1 VLLYFVNAG
10 HKLVQSGL
18 GLYFGCANILQ
29 RFQPNKG
36 CAQQSLNGVF
46 MKKSV
51 LALSITA
58 AIVGFAGGAQ
68 AMTGTLGGAGTN
80 NLALNQDGIG
90 HMLLVPY
97 YSAQAENNTLLTL
110 VNTDTLRGK
119 AVKVRFRGAANSDDV
134 FDFQVFLSPGDVWTA
149 SVAKG
154 ADGRAQLNTS
164 DATCTKPSATV
175 LNATPFVTD
184 RLDPSLDAAG
194 KANGTREGYIEIFN
208 MADIPKGLGLNGAG
222 PIGDV
227 DLVQTTAGVDAT
239 TGASINPLYTAIK
252 HVNKVAPCSGAAWT
266 NLDTANA
273 MQWSAGASANAP
285 RNFGL
290 LPPTTGLMANWTIIN
305 TVGAA
310 AWSGKA
316 EAIVAGATALTP
328 STGNVVYWP
337 QTGVTIDPTLYTADP
352 LLRKGVGSQVYGHN
366 ATTDTYTNEV
376 TIAAVAAGNYDLPD
390 MSTPYTTA
398 TAAPVPDSFV
408 QARNLTAAIAAS
420 SATNE
425 FLTENG
431 AKTDWVFSQP
441 TRRYS
446 TSLNYAAISAT
457 DDGRRFS
464 NLFAVNADGTA
475 GNDIAANAKTDFTTK
490 SYFAGDTTLVTSR
503 QICVKG
509 PGISVWDREET
520 TLTAST
526 DVVVS
531 PSTPAAALS
540 FCGEDTV
547 LSVNNGGIQAAGTGA
562 LKATVAVKDLDVT
575 YINGWMTLTTP
586 GAHGVVGLPVLGS
599 AFEKANAGTS
609 SFGVAYPH
617 RFAR

>member
-1 VLLYFVNAG
+1 
-10 HKLVQSGL
+10 
-18 GLYFGCANILQ
+18 
-29 RFQPNKG
+29 
-36 CAQQSLNGVF
+36 

-68 AMTGTLGGAGTN
+68 AMTGALGGASNATLN
-80 NLALNQDGIG
+80 LNQDGVG
-90 HMLLVPY
+90 QMLLVPY

-110 VNTDTLRGK
+110 VNTDTVRGK

-149 SVAKG
+149 AVAKG
-154 ADGRAQLNTS
+154 ADGRAQLTTA
-164 DATCTKPSATV
+164 DATCTKPSKAV

-184 RLDPSLDAAG
+184 RLDPTLDAAG
-194 KANGTREGYIEIFN
+194 KANGTREGYVEIFN
-208 MADIPKGLGLNGAG
+208 MGDIPKGLGLLGAG

-227 DLVQTTAGVDAT
+227 DLIQTTAGVDSTSGAT
-239 TGASINPLYTAIK
+239 INPLYTAIK
-252 HVNKVAPCSGAAWT
+252 HVNKVAPCSGTAWT
-266 NLDTANA
+266 NLDTINL
-273 MQWSAGASANAP
+273 QWNTAAAATTP
-285 RNFGL
+285 RNNGL
-290 LPPTTGLMANWTIIN
+290 LPPTSGLTANWTIIN

-310 AWSGKA
+310 AWSGSA
-316 EAIVAGATALTP
+316 EAIVVGDGKQ
-328 STGNVVYWP
+328 TGNVVYWP
-337 QTGVTIDPTLYTADP
+337 QTGTTIDPTPYTADP
-352 LLRKGVGSQVYGHN
+352 LLRKGAGSKVYGHN
-366 ATTDTYTNEV
+366 ATANTYTNEDV
-376 TIAAVAAGNYDLPD
+376 TAAVNAGNYDLPD
-390 MSTPYTTA
+390 MSTPYSTA
-398 TAAPVPDSFV
+398 TVAGVPDAFE
-408 QARNLTAAIAAS
+408 QARSLTAAIAAS

-425 FLTENG
+425 FLTESG

-446 TSLNYAAISAT
+446 TSLDYAAITST

-464 NLFAVNADGTA
+464 NLFPVVDAIG
-475 GNDIAANAKTDFTTK
+475 GGFEGLAASALTDFTTRA
-490 SYFAGDTTLVTSR
+490 YFSGLNTLVTTR

-509 PGISVWDREET
+509 PSISVWDREET

-540 FCGEDTV
+540 FCGEDSV

-562 LKATVAVKDLDVT
+562 LKAAVAVKDLDVT
-575 YINGWMTLTTP
+575 YVSGWMTLTTP
-586 GAHGVVGLPVLGS
+586 AATTNLIGLPVLGS
-599 AFEKANAGTS
+599 AFEKANAGAS